1 MPDIFYIKIL
11 RFEIMPFFN
20 LAHTCFRG
28 NLIPSIQPNNVYG
41 KAQAAL

>member
-1 MPDIFYIKIL
+1 MPDIFLHQDFKI
-11 RFEIMPFFN
+11 RDHAFFN
-20 LAHTCFRG
+20 LAHICFRG